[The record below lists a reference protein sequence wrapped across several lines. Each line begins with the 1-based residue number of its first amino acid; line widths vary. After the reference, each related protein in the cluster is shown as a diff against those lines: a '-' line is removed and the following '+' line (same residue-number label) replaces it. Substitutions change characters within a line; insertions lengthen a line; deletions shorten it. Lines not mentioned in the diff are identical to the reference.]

1 MRWAATERTGPRALG
16 VAATAAVALLLAGC
30 GGGTG
35 SDANDAVAPTPTP
48 PAETA
53 SAEPSA
59 WQTAEIT
66 DVSGATFS
74 LADLV
79 GKPVFVE
86 FFATWCSSCLAQL
99 GDTQAA
105 AAELGDEAAFVVL
118 SVETD
123 LGPGDV
129 AAYAERHGFDNL
141 RFAVM
146 TPELL
151 AATVSSL
158 GNSVASPPSTPH
170 LVIDANGVAG
180 DLATGFASASEI
192 VSSIRSPA
200 PAG

>member
-1 MRWAATERTGPRALG
+1 MRWERAHPTGSRVLA
-16 VAATAAVALLLAGC
+16 VAATGAVTLLLAGC
-30 GGGTG
+30 GGGSG
-35 SDANDAVAPTPTP
+35 SDANDGVAPAPTP
-48 PAETA
+48 PAETS
-53 SAEPSA
+53 SAELSA
-59 WQTAEIT
+59 WQTATIT
-66 DVSGATFS
+66 DVEGATFS
-74 LADLV
+74 LADLA

-105 AAELGDEAAFVVL
+105 AAELGDEAEFVVL

-123 LGPGDV
+123 LGPADV
-129 AAYAERHGFDNL
+129 AAYAERHGFENL

-151 AATVSSL
+151 AATVSEL

-170 LVIDANGVAG
+170 LVIAADGVAG
-180 DLATGFASASEI
+180 ELETGFASVSQI
-192 VSSIRSPA
+192 VSSIRSPS

>member
-1 MRWAATERTGPRALG
+1 MRWAATQLTGARVLA
-16 VAATAAVALLLAGC
+16 VAATGAMALLLAGC
-30 GGGTG
+30 GGGSG
-35 SDANDAVAPTPTP
+35 SDASDAAAPSPTP
-48 PAETA
+48 PTETS
-53 SAEPSA
+53 SAGPST
-59 WQTAEIT
+59 WQTAAIT
-66 DVSGATFS
+66 DVEGATFS
-74 LADLV
+74 LADLA

-105 AAELGDEAAFVVL
+105 AAELGDEAEFVVL

-123 LGPGDV
+123 LGPADV
-129 AAYAERHGFDNL
+129 AAYAERHGFENL

-151 AATVSSL
+151 AATVSAL

-170 LVIDANGVAG
+170 LVIAADGTAG
-180 DLATGFASASEI
+180 ELETGFASVPEI
-192 VSSIRSPA
+192 VSSIRSPS